1 MWFLIILLTSEI
13 LTLVVIRQHFYDRS
27 WMRYYLVI
35 TLNSILSIW
44 LWILW
49 FETVSYN
56 GIFDEPSHIWMI
68 MSLAGMISGVV
79 IPRVIVTLFHFTGVA
94 LRRKAGGHSR
104 ILTNTGMI
112 ISLILFLVVLSG
124 SLFGKFNIK
133 TDRITV
139 RPEGSNPELNGLKIV
154 LISDLHLSSFY
165 HHKDFVIKVMNR
177 INQENPDL
185 LINTGDFVSFGWR
198 EFGKFDTILRIAKGK
213 YGNYAVMGNH
223 DFGTY
228 HPYFTEAD
236 KNNNVLHMNKLIT
249 LSGYKVLND
258 ESVVARIGK
267 TRIALAGVTTKG
279 SFAKIIH
286 GDLKKALS
294 GTDTSDFKILL
305 AHDPNQ
311 WRKEVTGNTDID
323 LTLSGHTHGM
333 QIGILSKRLK
343 WSPAKY
349 FYPNWN
355 GLYKKGEQFLIVNR
369 GLGVLGIP
377 FRICMPPE
385 ITVITLRT
393 D

>member
-1 MWFLIILLTSEI
+1 MWFLIILLITEI
-13 LTLVVIRQHFYDRS
+13 LTLTLIRQHFYERS
-27 WMRYYLVI
+27 WMRYYFVI
-35 TLNSILSIW
+35 ILNSILSIW

-56 GIFDEPSHIWMI
+56 GIFDEPDHIWML
-68 MSLAGMISGVV
+68 MGMAGMISGVV
-79 IPRVIVTLFHFTGVA
+79 IPRVIVVSFHFTGVV
-94 LRRKAGGHSR
+94 LRRKTGGHSR
-104 ILTNTGMI
+104 ILTNIGMI
-112 ISLILFLVVLSG
+112 VSMIVLLVVLSG
-124 SLFGKFNIK
+124 SLFGKFNVK

-139 RPEGSNPELNGLKIV
+139 RSEVSDPELNGLKIV

-165 HHKDFVIKVMNR
+165 HHKEFITKVMRR
-177 INQENPDL
+177 INEENPDL
-185 LINTGDFVSFGWR
+185 LINTGDFVTFGWR

-228 HPYFTEAD
+228 HPYYTEAD
-236 KNNNVLHMNKLIT
+236 KNNNVLNMNKMIT
-249 LSGYKVLND
+249 SSGYKVLND
-258 ESVVARIGK
+258 ESVVVRIGK
-267 TRIALAGVTTKG
+267 TRIVLAGVTTKG

-333 QIGILSKRLK
+333 QIGILSKRIK
-343 WSPAKY
+343 WSPARY
-349 FYPNWN
+349 FYPEWN
-355 GLYKKGEQFLIVNR
+355 GLYKAGEQYLIVNR
-369 GLGVLGIP
+369 GLGVLGMP
-377 FRICMPPE
+377 FRIWMPPE